1 MGVIFWVGAIKDY
14 YIIIGGH
21 GEGATA
27 YPLDKNIIIASF
39 LDKYADLKHPNAIE
53 NEATKKVFNNVF

>member
-1 MGVIFWVGAIKDY
+1 MPTYDIIPTFY
-14 YIIIGGH
+14 LYCYIIIGGH

-27 YPLDKNIIIASF
+27 YPLDKNIIITSV

-53 NEATKKVFNNVF
+53 NEATKKSL